1 VPEIAIW
8 KLLVP
13 AVGAVMV
20 GALIAHPG
28 DFADLRQSATAH
40 RSATLGYL
48 TPQELPDGV
57 ALLPPPP
64 QAGSA
69 AMLGDEEA
77 RAAALPLKGTA
88 RYALAAAD
96 ADRQQA
102 STATAFQCA
111 FGAEI
116 SAERTPALFELLA
129 KVRLDVRAASY
140 PAKSHFKRPRPFAV
154 YNTHTC
160 YPADESNVRDDGSYP
175 SARGAV
181 GWAYAEVLKELNPA
195 RAAEIWQRAI
205 EFGHSRVV
213 CDEEWLSDVEA
224 SRILG
229 VATLKHIEDKPAFR
243 SDFNAARREV
253 AAALRSGAKPP
264 NCKAET
270 LALASR

>member
-1 VPEIAIW
+1 MW

-13 AVGAVMV
+13 TVGVVVV
-20 GALIAHPG
+20 GALIARPG
-28 DFADLRQSATAH
+28 DFSNLRQSATAH
-40 RSATLGYL
+40 RAATLGYL

-77 RAAALPLKGTA
+77 RAAALPLRGTA

-96 ADRQQA
+96 ADREQA
-102 STATAFQCA
+102 PTATAFQCA
-111 FGAEI
+111 FGTEI
-116 SAERTPALFELLA
+116 SAKRTPTLYELLA

-154 YNTHTC
+154 YDTHTC
-160 YPADESNVRDDGSYP
+160 YPTDESNVRDDGSYP

-181 GWAYAEVLKELNPA
+181 GWTYAEVLKELNPA
-195 RAAEIWQRAI
+195 RSAEIWQRAI
-205 EFGHSRVV
+205 EFGRSRVV
-213 CDEEWLSDVEA
+213 CDEEWTSDVEA
-224 SRILG
+224 SRVLAT
-229 VATLKHIEDKPAFR
+229 ATLKHIEDKPAFR
-243 SDFNAARREV
+243 SDFNAAQREV
-253 AAALRSGAKPP
+253 ATALGSGVKAP
-264 NCKAET
+264 NCNAET